1 MPKLAV
7 IDIGTNS
14 IHMVLAELLRD
25 GSYKIVDRFK
35 DITRLGN
42 GAFAARR
49 LSDEAV
55 ARGLEVLNTLA
66 TLARNKGFDRIEAV
80 ATSAVREAK
89 NGGEFVDLVAKR
101 TGVTVRVISGAE
113 EARLIYLGVKNSIAL
128 SEAPTVIVDVGGGS
142 VELILGNRDGV
153 MQVNSLTLGAIR
165 LADQY
170 LTKMPP
176 SGAMLAGLEASVAR
190 QLERALEPLKTKRWR
205 SVIATSGMAA
215 NVAEITHLRQTGRP
229 LLQVNLATVAL
240 KDIRALEK
248 DLARSSFKERLAI
261 PGLDPKRVDTLL
273 PATVVF
279 HCLLKL
285 SALDHMTLCDK
296 AIREGVIYDFIERHR
311 DGLQAEQDIP
321 DIRRRHVLGLARRCH
336 APEVHSLHV
345 AGLALR
351 LFDQTKPL
359 HGFGGS
365 ERDWLEYAAVLHD
378 AGYLINPR
386 QHHKHAYYVIKHSD
400 LSGFTA
406 DEIEVVANVARYHR
420 GAMPAMKHD
429 GFANLPP
436 ALQHCVKVLG
446 ALLRVADALDRTHFS
461 VVQTVNVACGKNLVV
476 EAIVSGAA
484 EMELWTAR
492 QRADM
497 LEEVFRRPVELKAVS
512 PASEPAR

>member
-1 MPKLAV
+1 MSKLAV

-14 IHMVLAELLRD
+14 IHMVLAELLPD

-35 DITRLGN
+35 DMTRLGN

-49 LSDEAV
+49 LSDEAL

-80 ATSAVREAK
+80 ATSAVREAR
-89 NGGEFVDLVAKR
+89 NGGDFVDLVAKR
-101 TGVTVRVISGAE
+101 TGVTIRVISGEE

-128 SEAPTVIVDVGGGS
+128 SETPSVIVDAGGGS

-153 MQVNSLTLGAIR
+153 IQVTSLLLGAIR
-165 LADQY
+165 LAEEF
-170 LTKMPP
+170 LGKMPP
-176 SGAMLAGLEASVAR
+176 SGAMLKGLEEWVVG
-190 QLERALEPLKTKRWR
+190 QLERALEPLKMKRWR

-215 NVAEITHLRQTGRP
+215 NVAEIIHLRQTGRP
-229 LLQVNLATVAL
+229 LLQLNLATVSL
-240 KDIRALEK
+240 KDIHALEK
-248 DLARSSFKERLAI
+248 DLARSSLKERLEI

-273 PATVVF
+273 PAVVVF
-279 HCLLKL
+279 RCLLQL

-296 AIREGVIYDFIERHR
+296 AIREGVIYNFIERHR
-311 DGLQAEQDIP
+311 DGLRAEHEIP
-321 DIRRRHVLGLARRCH
+321 DIRRRNVLGLARRCQ
-336 APEVHSLHV
+336 APEIHSLHV

-351 LFDQTKPL
+351 LFDQTKAL
-359 HGFGGS
+359 HGFGRS

-429 GFANLPP
+429 GFSDLPA
-436 ALQHCVKVLG
+436 ALQERVKILG
-446 ALLRVADALDRTHFS
+446 ALLRLADALDRTHFS
-461 VVQTVNVACGKNLVV
+461 VVRTVNVTCGKSLLV
-476 EAIVSGAA
+476 EAIVSGPA
-484 EMELWTAR
+484 EMELWTAKK
-492 QRADM
+492 RADL
-497 LEEVFRRPVELKAVS
+497 LEEVFCRPVELKAVL
-512 PASEPAR
+512 PALDPPR